1 MIKLSELQI
10 KEVIVID
17 NGKRLG
23 HIYDLEID
31 PDLGKIIAIVLI
43 LRDKK
48 NSLFGKPDELIIYWD
63 QIVTIGA
70 DVILVKET
78 QEQHFMPQTNLLSE
92 NW

>member
-31 PDLGKIIAIVLI
+31 PNLGKITAIVLI

-48 NSLFGKPDELIIYWD
+48 NGMFGKPDELIIYWE

-70 DVILVKET
+70 DVILVKEVH
-78 QEQHFMPQTNLLSE
+78 QDHFFSE
-92 NW
+92 SNIT